1 MNTRI
6 RSALLLGPLLFAA
19 SAFAQDPAVDPATV
33 LASTANI
40 KVTYEDL
47 QAELARIPEKERFE
61 FLMNR
66 NRLATMVENILINKT
81 LASEARA
88 RKLDSTPSIQAEMR
102 NQVDKVLAK
111 YRGQDVQ
118 KNAPKINL
126 EPKARELYLTQQ
138 EALNT
143 PAQYE
148 IWHVLVDLKGRTRA
162 EAQARIAEVRDRLIK
177 GESQEDLVRT
187 YSDDISKRNNKGNLG
202 YLKLS
207 SFDPAFAE
215 AAKKLKVGEI
225 SGIVET
231 QFGFHVMKLLGIVP
245 ERKVSFEEAKPYLM
259 REAEYIYEQSV
270 WEAHIMKIREDSTL
284 KVNTDALDK
293 VRPKIPELPPLP
305 TTLKK

>member
-1 MNTRI
+1 MNI
-6 RSALLLGPLLFAA
+6 RATHMLLLCALLTGFPAI
-19 SAFAQDPAVDPATV
+19 AQDAQIDPATV
-33 LASTANI
+33 LAQTSKMT
-40 KVTYEDL
+40 VTYEDL
-47 QAELARIPEKERFE
+47 QAELARIPEKDRSE

-66 NRLATMVENILINKT
+66 NRLATVVENILINKT
-81 LASEARA
+81 LAAEARE
-88 RKLDSTPSIQAEMR
+88 RKLDVTPAVQAEIR

-138 EALNT
+138 EGLIS

-148 IWHVLVDLKGRTRA
+148 VWHVLVDLKGRTRA
-162 EAQARIAEVRDRLIK
+162 EAQARISEVREKLIK
-177 GESQEDLVRT
+177 GEPPEDLVRA

-215 AAKKLKVGEI
+215 ATKKLKVGEI

-231 QFGFHVMKLLGIVP
+231 QFGFHVLKLLGVVP
-245 ERKVSFEEAKPYLM
+245 ERKFSYEEAKPFLL
-259 REAEYIYEQSV
+259 REAEHVYQQAV
-270 WEAHIMKIREDSTL
+270 WDAHVVNIREDASL
-284 KVNTDALDK
+284 KVNTDALEK
-293 VRPKIPELPPLP
+293 IRPKVPDLPPLP
-305 TTLKK
+305 ATPKK